1 MVYQLIDKVVAVT
14 KKIKRYHVHAFFEVF
29 IALRYLRAKRRNS
42 FISFISVFSMIGIA
56 LGVLTLITVLSV
68 MNGFQK
74 EIQAK
79 TLSILPNLEVMGP
92 GRRLDS
98 WPLVANALQN
108 VPHVKAV
115 TPVVTSQTI
124 ITVNGSMRPAS
135 LQGVDP
141 ASERNVV
148 DVDRYMV
155 QGTLSALAP
164 GEFGI
169 ILGDAAAAQLDV
181 HVGDKVSAFS
191 SEGDF
196 TPVGMMPRSKRFTVV
211 GLFHVGMYDV
221 DSGIA
226 LINLQDA
233 QRFLHLDGAVTSVQ
247 AKLDDPLLA
256 PDIKAA
262 LQSRMPDLLVQ
273 DWTDSRADYFAAV
286 HMEKQM
292 MSLVLGLIIVIAT
305 FNLVSTL
312 VMVVTEKQ
320 ASIAILRTLG
330 ASPASVMGLFL
341 VQGTV
346 SGAIGTVLGIL
357 VGVPLALHAQAVA
370 AFLTG
375 HSMFSKSVYI
385 LDHLPSD
392 VRVGDVTTIALISLA
407 LAFVATLYPSWRAAR
422 TQPVEALRYE

>member
-1 MVYQLIDKVVAVT
+1 LQKDRKASA
-14 KKIKRYHVHAFFEVF
+14 VHAFFEVL

-42 FISFISVFSMIGIA
+42 FISFISVVSMIGIA
-56 LGVLTLITVLSV
+56 LGVLTLISVLSV

-74 EIQAK
+74 EIQGK
-79 TLSILPNLEVMGP
+79 TLSILPNLEIMGP
-92 GRRLDS
+92 GHRLDS
-98 WPLVANALQN
+98 WQLVANALQN

-115 TPVVTSQTI
+115 APVVTSETI
-124 ITVNGSMRPAS
+124 LTVNGSMRLAS

-141 ASERNVV
+141 ATERNVT

-155 QGTLSALAP
+155 QGHLSDLAP

-169 ILGDAAAAQLDV
+169 VLGDVGAAQLDL

-191 SEGDF
+191 SKGDF
-196 TPVGMMPRSKRFTVV
+196 TPMGMMPRSKRFTVV

-221 DSGIA
+221 DSGVA
-226 LINLQDA
+226 LINLRDA
-233 QRFLHLDGAVTSVQ
+233 QRFAHLDGAVTSVQ

-256 PDIKAA
+256 PDIKAN
-262 LQSRMPDLLVQ
+262 LQRSMPDVDVQ
-273 DWTDSRADYFAAV
+273 DWTDSRAEYFAAV

-320 ASIAILRTLG
+320 SSNAILRTLG
-330 ASPASVMGLFL
+330 ASPASIMGIFL
-341 VQGTV
+341 IQGTV
-346 SGAIGTVLGIL
+346 SGIIGTLVGIAA
-357 VGVPLALHAQAVA
+357 GVPLAFHAQAVA
-370 AFLTG
+370 SFITG

-385 LDHLPSD
+385 LDRLPSD
-392 VRVGDVTTIALISLA
+392 VRIGDVTTIGLISLA
-407 LAFVATLYPSWRAAR
+407 LAFLATLYPSWRAAR